1 MSNNTRV
8 FNATRRFYMKHKQ
21 AARAV
26 ENCACAWVE
35 FGMTVR
41 DLTLAEAIAARNHQA
56 SLREPLCAAELLHVV
71 FRRSESAGQTLGA
84 EMSRYCSNGLCLA
97 DLDGDSE
104 SCPRCGALA
113 RVGYRLV
120 TEANRFAQI

>member
-8 FNATRRFYMKHKQ
+8 LNITRRFYMKHKQ

-35 FGMTVR
+35 FGVSLR

-56 SLREPLCAAELLHVV
+56 SLRDPLPFAELPGLLY
-71 FRRSESAGQTLGA
+71 RPASGREAG
-84 EMSRYCSNGLCLA
+84 
-97 DLDGDSE
+97 
-104 SCPRCGALA
+104 A
-113 RVGYRLV
+113 RVQRV
-120 TEANRFAQI
+120 MAMEANRFAQVD